1 MNDHG
6 PDCICATCDPIWALE
21 SELKSGVENWRPIPG
36 WDAYE
41 ASDLGRVRSLDR
53 IIKFK
58 DGRNAHVKGRLLSL
72 RLHVGTPYRR
82 VGLLQ
87 DGRSQRKYVHQLV
100 MMAFVGEAPAGQ
112 EVRHLDGN
120 STNNRLSNLKYGTKS
135 ENNFDQVTHGTHAEA
150 NRTHCPKGHPYSGE
164 NLYVCPKGRR
174 NCRACKREINRLIE
188 ERKRAARSQQDIARH
203 NSVQVAA

>member
-6 PDCICATCDPIWALE
+6 SDCICATCDPIWALE

-36 WDAYE
+36 WDGYE

-53 IIKFK
+53 IIRFK
-58 DGRNAHVKGRLLSL
+58 DGRNAHMKGRLLSL

-82 VGLLQ
+82 VGL
-87 DGRSQRKYVHQLV
+87 SQ
-100 MMAFVGEAPAGQ
+100 G
-112 EVRHLDGN
+112 
-120 STNNRLSNLKYGTKS
+120 LSNLKYGTKS
-135 ENNFDQVTHGTHAEA
+135 ENNFDQVAHGTHTEA

-174 NCRACKREINRLIE
+174 NCRACKREVNRLIE
-188 ERKRAARSQQDIARH
+188 ERKRAARPQQDIARH